1 MQEKGSEVALEILS
15 FHAWLEDHSEIRHAE
30 YQEVPEFFP
39 HLSVMRGGLLLA
51 NLTKVGG

>member
-15 FHAWLEDHSEIRHAE
+15 FHAWLEDHSEIGHAE